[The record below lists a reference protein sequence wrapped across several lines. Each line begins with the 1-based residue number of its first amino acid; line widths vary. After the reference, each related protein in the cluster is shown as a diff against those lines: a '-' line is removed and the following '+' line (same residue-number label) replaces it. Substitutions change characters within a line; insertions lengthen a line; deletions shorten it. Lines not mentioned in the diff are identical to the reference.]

1 MFQCGHREDCDTVE
15 RIVSQVEAEL
25 SEITNSGEFGRYRDF
40 ISDYAGAVLHRNTD
54 QFRHG
59 YCDEYTWHLQHGEGT
74 CTRHFLR
81 KLCIHHSI
89 ECQN

>member
-1 MFQCGHREDCDTVE
+1 ME

-40 ISDYAGAVLHRNTD
+40 ISDYAGTVLHRNSHP
-54 QFRHG
+54 QFRHR
-59 YCDEYTWHLQHGEGT
+59 YCDEYTFHFQQGEGT

-81 KLCIHHSI
+81 ISCNLHSI